1 MSGYSREPRCSNGT
15 PSPELLG
22 ARRKSLL
29 ALDVLVVGRGV
40 EVAHGRNVDISAA
53 GLDSRRGQL
62 GKPRVEGVPA
72 QGR

>member
-1 MSGYSREPRCSNGT
+1 MAGLQP
-15 PSPELLG
+15 PPELLG
-22 ARRKSLL
+22 TRRKSLI
-29 ALDVLVVGRGV
+29 ALDILVIGRGV
-40 EVAHGRNVDISAA
+40 EVAHRRNIDISAA

>member
-1 MSGYSREPRCSNGT
+1 MAGLQPT
-15 PSPELLG
+15 PELLG

-29 ALDVLVVGRGV
+29 ALDILVVRRGV
-40 EVAHGRNVDISAA
+40 EVAHRRNIDISAA
-53 GLDSRRGQL
+53 GLDSRRCQL